1 MSAFVGGIGGIPDGR
16 SGGVRVCSRS
26 NGRPMLVRMS
36 EDGGHGRTGRRI
48 LAGLVGGAVALLG
61 GSVGT
66 KEALRF
72 PPVESA
78 LAGTLYKNKTIVGKL
93 AQVPVFLITSA
104 GGQPYLATLEE
115 SRQVG
120 LIFFSIEDATKMMEQ
135 MKMNAGAEEARIF
148 PLTLDKAM
156 EMVKAKPTPSG
167 LKSQGGQDLMMVF
180 RLYPDTA
187 QVKNAGSVLGRR
199 QGASNTIPLFVV
211 RGLVVRKGREEVQ
224 PMFFT
229 KEDLDSNWNRLRSE
243 NPKLPRRPNIE
254 VYSLQDIVEKMENGD
269 EALRGWGF
277 YPPSRSVSFM
287 EEQQEKKSGKTRMH
301 INPLLS
307 D

>member
-1 MSAFVGGIGGIPDGR
+1 MSAFVRGIGRISDGR
-16 SGGVRVCSRS
+16 FGSVGVCSRS
-26 NGRPMLVRMS
+26 NGRPMVVRMS
-36 EDGGHGRTGRRI
+36 EDAGHGRTGRRI
-48 LAGLVGGAVALLG
+48 LAGLLGGAVALLG
-61 GSVGT
+61 GSAGT
-66 KEALRF
+66 KEVLRL
-72 PPVESA
+72 PQVEPV

-135 MKMNAGAEEARIF
+135 MKTNAGAEEARIF

-187 QVKNAGSVLGRR
+187 QVRNAGAVLGRR

-211 RGLVVRKGREEVQ
+211 RGLVVRKGRDEVQ

-229 KEDLDSNWNRLRSE
+229 KEDLELNWSRLRAE
-243 NPKLPRRPNIE
+243 NPRLPRRPNIE
-254 VYSLQDIVEKMENGD
+254 IYSLQDIVEKMENGD

>member
-1 MSAFVGGIGGIPDGR
+1 MSAFVGGIGGISDGR

-26 NGRPMLVRMS
+26 LGRPTVVRMS
-36 EDGGHGRTGRRI
+36 EDGGHGKTGRRI
-48 LAGLVGGAVALLG
+48 LAGLLGGAVALLG
-61 GSVGT
+61 GSAGT
-66 KEALRF
+66 NELLRF
-72 PPVESA
+72 PQVESA
-78 LAGTLYKNKTIVGKL
+78 LAGTLYKNKSIVGKL

-120 LIFFSIEDATKMMEQ
+120 LIFFSIEDATKVMEQ

-187 QVKNAGSVLGRR
+187 QVR
-199 QGASNTIPLFVV
+199 
-211 RGLVVRKGREEVQ
+211 
-224 PMFFT
+224 
-229 KEDLDSNWNRLRSE
+229 
-243 NPKLPRRPNIE
+243 
-254 VYSLQDIVEKMENGD
+254 
-269 EALRGWGF
+269 
-277 YPPSRSVSFM
+277 
-287 EEQQEKKSGKTRMH
+287 
-301 INPLLS
+301 
-307 D
+307 